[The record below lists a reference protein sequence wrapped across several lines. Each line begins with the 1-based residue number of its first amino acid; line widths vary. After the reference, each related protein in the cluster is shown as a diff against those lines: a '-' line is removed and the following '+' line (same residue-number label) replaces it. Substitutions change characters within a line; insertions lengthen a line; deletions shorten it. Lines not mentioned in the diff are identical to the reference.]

1 MLVQV
6 GILIHFYTP
15 EHHTVAHIYMLTRH
29 EFDDFY
35 LILDFYCIEYE
46 REREHANATKSIEYN

>member
-15 EHHTVAHIYMLTRH
+15 EHHIYMLTRH
-29 EFDDFY
+29 EFDDFS
-35 LILDFYCIEYE
+35 LILDFYRIE
-46 REREHANATKSIEYN
+46 REREHANTTKSIEYN